1 MTFFQFS
8 DKNVTFGV
16 FVKAIA
22 TAVVKLLKEDAADP
36 EFVSQRKAFEMFGR
50 ANVERWRRQG
60 KVSPCKRPGRVEY
73 RTADLRLLQ
82 RTQQDY
88 LEPSR

>member
-1 MTFFQFS
+1 MTFLQFS
-8 DKNVTFGV
+8 DKSVPYGV
-16 FVKAIA
+16 FVKDVAA
-22 TAVVKLLKEDAADP
+22 EVVNLLKKDEADP
-36 EFVSQRKAFEMFGR
+36 EYISQNRAFAMFGR

-60 KVSPCKRPGRVEY
+60 KVSPCKRPGRLEY

-88 LEPSR
+88 FTK